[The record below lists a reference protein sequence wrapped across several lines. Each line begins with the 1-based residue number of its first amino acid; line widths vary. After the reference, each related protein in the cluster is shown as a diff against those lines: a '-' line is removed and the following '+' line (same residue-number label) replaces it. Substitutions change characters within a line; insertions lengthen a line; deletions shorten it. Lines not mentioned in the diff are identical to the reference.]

1 MITADN
7 DLRSI
12 LSTASSIAVVGAS
25 RKPWRASHDITRYL
39 LEAGYTVFPVNP
51 AYPEVLGRR
60 CYPELAAIGVPV
72 DIVNVFRNSEEL
84 PGVVRDAIA
93 IKARTVWMQPGVV
106 NDEAALAA
114 EEAGLN
120 VIMDR
125 CIAVDHRWLCR
136 G

>member
-7 DLRSI
+7 DLRTI
-12 LSTASSIAVVGAS
+12 LATASSIAVVGAS
-25 RKPWRASHDITRYL
+25 QKPWRASHDITKYL

-60 CYPELAAIGVPV
+60 CYPELAAIKEPV

-84 PGVVRDAIA
+84 PGIVRDAIA
-93 IKARTVWMQPGVV
+93 IKAGTVWMQSGVV
-106 NDEAALAA
+106 NDEAARAA

-125 CIAVDHRWLCR
+125 CIAVDHRLLCR